1 MNQDNFKDRKALVVG
16 LGKSGKAAM
25 QALSKLGAKV
35 WVQDSKP
42 EEDMEPQLLAFMED
56 RGIKGFFGRNPENPE
71 DYDMLVLSPG
81 VSPELDFIKKA
92 EAAGAEVIG
101 ELEIAYRVGRGNYI
115 AITGTNG
122 KTTTTTL
129 VGEIFKNAKKKTYV
143 VGNIG
148 VAVISKSLEAEE
160 DSWLITE
167 TSSFQLETVKYFKPT
182 VSAILNL
189 TPDHLNRH
197 KTMENYGKAKANVFK
212 NQTAGDY
219 LVINYDDKLCWKLAE
234 GCKATVVPFSRRE
247 ILDFGAYVSYG
258 NIVIK
263 NEKGEIINI
272 CKAEE
277 LKIIGDHNLENALA
291 AAAVSYFA
299 GIEPEVISKTLREF
313 GGVAHRIEYCGEVDG
328 IKFYN
333 DSKGTN
339 TDATITALKALKKN
353 IILLAGGDA
362 KKQDFATLAAE
373 LSGKV
378 KHMMLY
384 GRDAG
389 DIKEAADAAGFSSYT
404 MVKNLEEATNLAFE
418 MAQPGDAVLLS
429 PACASWDM
437 YSNFE
442 QRGDHFKI
450 LVERLGR

>member
-1 MNQDNFKDRKALVVG
+1 MNQDNFKDKKALVVG
-16 LGKSGKAAM
+16 LGRSGKAAM

-42 EEDMEPQLLAFMED
+42 EEEIEPQLLAFMKD
-56 RGIKGFFGRNPENPE
+56 RDINGFFGKNPDNPGE
-71 DYDMLVLSPG
+71 YDLLVLSPG
-81 VSPELDFIKKA
+81 VSPELDFVKAA

-160 DSWLITE
+160 DAWLITE
-167 TSSFQLETVKYFKPT
+167 TSSFQLETVKYFKPA

-197 KTMENYGKAKANVFK
+197 KTMENYGRAKANVFK
-212 NQTAGDY
+212 NQTEGDY
-219 LVINYDDKLCWKLAE
+219 LVINYDDSFCREAAKTCR
-234 GCKATVVPFSRRE
+234 ATVVPFSRRE
-247 ILDFGAYVSYG
+247 ILNFGAYVSYG

-263 NEKGEIINI
+263 NKKGEIINI

-277 LKIIGDHNLENALA
+277 LNIIGDHNLENALA
-291 AAAVSYFA
+291 AAAISYFA
-299 GIEPEVISKTLREF
+299 GIAPETISKTLREF
-313 GGVAHRIEYCGEVDG
+313 AGVEHRIEYCGEVDG

-362 KKQDFATLAAE
+362 KKQDFAPLAAE
-373 LSGKV
+373 LPGKV

-389 DIKEAADAAGFSSYT
+389 EIQKAADDAGFDSYT
-404 MVKNLEEATNLAFE
+404 MVRNLEEAVNGAFE
-418 MAQPGDAVLLS
+418 MAQPGDYVLLS

-437 YSNFE
+437 YSSFE
-442 QRGDHFKI
+442 QRGQHFKM

>member
-1 MNQDNFKDRKALVVG
+1 MNQDNFKNKKALVVG
-16 LGKSGKAAM
+16 LGRSGKAAM
-25 QALSKLGAKV
+25 QALSKLGAHV

-42 EEDMEPQLLAFMED
+42 ADEMEPQLLAFMEG
-56 RGIKGFFGRNPENPE
+56 RNIKGFFGRDPENPE
-71 DYDMLVLSPG
+71 EYDLLVLSPG
-81 VSPELDFIKKA
+81 VSPELEFVKKA
-92 EAAGAEVIG
+92 EAAGAEIIG
-101 ELEIAYRVGRGNYI
+101 ELEIAYRVGRGNYV

-167 TSSFQLETVKYFKPT
+167 TSSFQLETVKYFKPA
-182 VSAILNL
+182 VSAVLNL

-197 KTMENYGKAKANVFK
+197 KTMENYSKAKANIFK

-219 LVINYDDKLCWKLAE
+219 LIINYDDELCKEMAKE
-234 GCKATVVPFSRRE
+234 CKACIVPFSRRE

-277 LKIIGDHNLENALA
+277 LKIIGEHNLENALA
-291 AAAVSYFA
+291 AAAISYFA
-299 GIEPEVISKTLREF
+299 GIAPEYISETLREF
-313 GGVAHRIEYCGEVDG
+313 DGVAHRIEYCGEVDG

-333 DSKGTN
+333 DSKATN
-339 TDATITALKALKKN
+339 TDAAITAIRALRKN

-362 KKQDFATLAAE
+362 KKQDFAPLAAE

-389 DIKEAADAAGFSSYT
+389 DIKTAADAAGYDAYT
-404 MVKNLEEATNLAFE
+404 MVKNLEEAANLAFE
-418 MAQPGDAVLLS
+418 MAQPGDIVLLS

-442 QRGDHFKI
+442 QRGDHFKM